1 MRVCVAAAGTTLH
14 TIYKNVVHETPHHLA
29 DVGMIM
35 MQTGMVN
42 QGITSV
48 MNTMEGTLLISIRT
62 IKRKKKNQI
71 QKKMRK
77 NFIVFITSFG
87 ASLNIVK
94 SQISLFVA
102 AIKQLNCLPNR
113 MLLPKNTLFKAFEPT
128 ENVFAECISNSVSR
142 IAKIKKTYKK

>member
-1 MRVCVAAAGTTLH
+1 MRVCVAAAGTTIH

-62 IKRKKKNQI
+62 IKRKKKPNP
-71 QKKMRK
+71 KKMTK
-77 NFIVFITSFG
+77 HSIVFITSFG

-113 MLLPKNTLFKAFEPT
+113 MLLPKNTLFKAFELT
-128 ENVFAECISNSVSR
+128 EIVFAECISNSVSR